1 TATSTRRG
9 FTGHEHLE
17 ESGLVHMNGRVYDPV
32 IGRFLSADIVYQDT
46 ANAQAYNRYSYGWN
60 NPFASVDPTG
70 YALEDISTGGY
81 WYSPIIDDSWL
92 LLGNA
97 WKLNLPESGFDFGLG
112 TFKGFMSAAQATSW
126 LNPLV
131 GGFQHYANNTLS
143 RKIS

>member
-1 TATSTRRG
+1 
-9 FTGHEHLE
+9 
-17 ESGLVHMNGRVYDPV
+17 
-32 IGRFLSADIVYQDT
+32 
-46 ANAQAYNRYSYGWN
+46 
-60 NPFASVDPTG
+60 FASVDPTG

-131 GGFQHYANNTLS
+131 GGFQYYANNTLS
-143 RKIS
+143 RKISGVGYDDLLAYKSLDQRAGAGLFDIG